1 MKKVKEWWQR
11 FRQWQREPLL
21 YKELTD
27 EKHVCQNCGLEFVGD
42 FCPRCSQSAK
52 VGKKIGWNT
61 IGLSFMEAFNV
72 NARSLPRSLWHLIC
86 RPGYLISDYISGRR
100 QMSYPPMKML
110 LIVAIGIVFIDTLS
124 EWMGW
129 NEVTEEV
136 TAGDGMMESI
146 SKWVD
151 ANPGWVMLAICSLF
165 ILPTWLFF
173 RYAPRRPRHTLP
185 EGFIIQLFMTTLMLL
200 IIIFCYLTNWF
211 LWLVPIYYIV
221 AYRQLFGY
229 GLWGTTWRIFV
240 ILFEIFL
247 FLLIVVIPV
256 GIGLNKDIHDRF
268 GPRSIVGLIILIV
281 VTVLIGAAVAAI
293 VNRINKIRTGSR

>member
-1 MKKVKEWWQR
+1 MKKVKKWWQR

-21 YKELTD
+21 YKELTN

-61 IGLSFMEAFNV
+61 IGLSFMEAFNF
-72 NARSLPRSLWHLIC
+72 NARSLPRSLWYLIC
-86 RPGYLISDYISGRR
+86 RPGYLIGDYISGRR
-100 QMSYPPMKML
+100 QLSYPPMKLL
-110 LIVAIGIVFIDTLS
+110 LIVAIGIVFMNTLS

-129 NEVTEEV
+129 EEVTEEV
-136 TAGDGMMESI
+136 SANDGMLESI

-185 EGFIIQLFMTTLMLL
+185 EGFIIQLFMTSLMLL
-200 IIIFCYLTNWF
+200 IIILSYLSNWF
-211 LWLVPIYYIV
+211 IWLAPIYYIV

-229 GLWGTTWRIFV
+229 GLWGTTWRIFT

-247 FLLIVVIPV
+247 FLLIMAITV
-256 GIGLNKDIHDRF
+256 GIGLNKHIHDTL

-293 VNRINKIRTGSR
+293 ANRINKRSR

>member
-11 FRQWQREPLL
+11 FRQWQREPML
-21 YKELTD
+21 YKELTN
-27 EKHVCQNCGLEFVGD
+27 EKYICQNCGLEFVGD

-52 VGKKIGWNT
+52 VGKKIGWDT
-61 IGLSFMEAFNV
+61 IGLSFMDAFNF
-72 NARSLPRSLWHLIC
+72 NTRSLPRSLWHLIC

-100 QMSYPPMKML
+100 QMSYPPMKLL
-110 LIVAIGIVFIDTLS
+110 LIVAICIVFIDTLS

-136 TAGDGMMESI
+136 TAGDGMVESI

-173 RYAPRRPRHTLP
+173 RYAPRRPHHTLP
-185 EGFIIQLFMTTLMLL
+185 EGFIIQLFMTTLILL
-200 IIIFCYLTNWF
+200 IIILCYLSNWF
-211 LWLVPIYYIV
+211 LCLAPIYYII

-229 GLWGTTWRIFV
+229 GLWGTTWRIFA

-247 FLLIVVIPV
+247 FLLITVMLV
-256 GIGLNKDIHDRF
+256 GIGIHNTL
-268 GPRSIVGLIILIV
+268 GPRTIVGLIILMV
-281 VTVLIGAAVAAI
+281 VMVLIGAAVAAI